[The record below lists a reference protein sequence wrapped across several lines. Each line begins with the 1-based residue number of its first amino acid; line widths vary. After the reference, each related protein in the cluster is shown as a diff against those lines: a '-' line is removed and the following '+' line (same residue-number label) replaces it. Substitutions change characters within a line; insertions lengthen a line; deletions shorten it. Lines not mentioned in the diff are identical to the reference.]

1 MFSLTMPMAMLIL
14 FSQVFR
20 SVGDSPDFPA
30 GVNYIDFITPA
41 MLAVATVMAGTNVGV
56 AAAIDHTNGLHD
68 RFRTL
73 AMPRAL
79 PGIARTLNEM
89 VFTVARAVFL
99 VGAAALL
106 GFRFHGDAIDIV
118 VGLLVL
124 MTLAGAMSA
133 LFGRIGDHL
142 RRPDVVQFAG
152 MMVMM
157 PFMFVSSAFAPLDT
171 MPGWMQAIATA
182 NPVNHATD
190 AFARRRPG
198 DDLDERRPGGLAC
211 RDRDVGDRGG
221 GSLEAA
227 MKPTLPGQ
235 LDRALLT
242 QLLLSDIVR
251 TWPPSQS
258 RYEHAAMPRWAIRSA
273 WRSSTSLAS
282 SDRSPVELRRLIG
295 IESNLLAHHL
305 DVLEQAGLISRTRSS
320 GDGRRRYVHLDRRAL
335 DRLGPRA
342 APPTGGRCSCAP
354 ATRPAASSRR
364 RCGDR

>member
-1 MFSLTMPMAMLIL
+1 MGRNLRTTARVPQLLMFSLTMPMAMLIL

-20 SVGDSPDFPA
+20 SVGDGPDFPA
-30 GVNYIDFITPA
+30 GVSYIDFITPA

-89 VFTVARAVFL
+89 VFTVARAVLL

-106 GFRFHGDAIDIV
+106 GFRFHGDAIDV
-118 VGLLVL
+118 VAGLVVL
-124 MTLAGAMSA
+124 MALAGAMSA

-171 MPGWMQAIATA
+171 MPGWMQAVANA

-190 AFARRRPG
+190 ALRGAVLGRT
-198 DDLDERRPGGLAC
+198 DERRPGGARG
-211 RDRDVGDRGG
+211 RDRDVGDRRGA
-221 GSLEAA
+221 SLEAVDESHHV
-227 MKPTLPGQ
+227 PT
-235 LDRALLT
+235 
-242 QLLLSDIVR
+242 
-251 TWPPSQS
+251 
-258 RYEHAAMPRWAIRSA
+258 
-273 WRSSTSLAS
+273 
-282 SDRSPVELRRLIG
+282 RLI
-295 IESNLLAHHL
+295 IR
-305 DVLEQAGLISRTRSS
+305 D
-320 GDGRRRYVHLDRRAL
+320 
-335 DRLGPRA
+335 
-342 APPTGGRCSCAP
+342 
-354 ATRPAASSRR
+354 
-364 RCGDR
+364 